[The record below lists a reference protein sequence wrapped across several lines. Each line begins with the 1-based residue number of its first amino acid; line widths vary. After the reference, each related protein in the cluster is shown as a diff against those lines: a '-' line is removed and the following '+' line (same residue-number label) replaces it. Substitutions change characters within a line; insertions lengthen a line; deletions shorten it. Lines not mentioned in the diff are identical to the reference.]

1 MPPLRHAGGVFRGRY
16 QLYLPYLKGS
26 RTLLV
31 LSLLAAVVFAAANA
45 FGLPFLMGKVLP
57 AVFRDEAPLLWGAST
72 FGGFSP
78 EQVAPVGATPLLS
91 WPQWLGGGPIFFLPK
106 GHELLFAV
114 AFLPAVMLVRGLG
127 EFFSTYLL
135 NLAGLRVI
143 EAVRRDV
150 FGRLQQMHLGFF
162 GRHSVGDL
170 MARLI
175 GDANSVRLVLVDVSN
190 DLIVQ
195 PLTLV
200 FALGYVVWVCL
211 SHDSGFWFLA
221 CLLVVPVA
229 VLMVRSVALRIQ
241 RRTQQGLT
249 SASDLNSIAIE
260 NLQSARE
267 IRAYGLQE
275 RESERF
281 NQASREGLRIQGKLV
296 RYEKSLSPLVELT
309 AALGIA
315 AAIAVGA
322 MNGFTLP
329 ELLSLIVAFYFA
341 YGPIKRLGNVASRL
355 SMAAPGLARLEEV
368 LRSEIEVADAAD
380 ARPLARVRGDLEF
393 AGVSF
398 GYGAEPVLAGV
409 TLSIPAGQS
418 VALVGPSGAGKSTF
432 VNLVPR
438 FFDPQ
443 QGLIRIDGQDLRSV
457 RQQDLRANIALVS
470 QEPVLFNESILENI
484 RLGRP
489 AATDAEV
496 REAARLAGALD
507 FIEAQPE
514 GFQTKVGERGGRLSG
529 GQRQRVS
536 IARAFLKD
544 APVLILDEATSA
556 LDTDTERSIQ
566 QSLALLMK
574 GRTTLI
580 VAHRFSTIRDVGR
593 VLVFDGGRIVA
604 DGPREAVYASS
615 ELFRRLWDNQSKN
628 LA

>member
-1 MPPLRHAGGVFRGRY
+1 MLRGRY

-26 RTLLV
+26 RLLLA
-31 LSLLAAVVFAAANA
+31 LSLVSAIVFAAANA

-57 AVFRDEAPLLWGAST
+57 AVFGDEAAR
-72 FGGFSP
+72 
-78 EQVAPVGATPLLS
+78 AAPLLS
-91 WPQWLGGGPIFFLPK
+91 WPEWLGGGVLLRLPK
-106 GHELLFAV
+106 GYEMLFAV
-114 AFLPAVMLVRGLG
+114 AFLPVVMLIRGLG

-162 GRHSVGDL
+162 GRHTVGDL
-170 MARLI
+170 LARLI
-175 GDANSVRLVLVDVSN
+175 SDANAVRLVLVDVSN

-200 FALGYVVWVCL
+200 FALAYVVWVCL
-211 SHDSGFWFLA
+211 SHDGGFWFIA
-221 CLLVVPVA
+221 CLLVVPAA
-229 VLMVRSVALRIQ
+229 VLLVRGVARRIQ

-249 SASDLNSIAIE
+249 SASDLNSIAVE

-275 RESERF
+275 RESRRF
-281 NQASREGLRIQGKLV
+281 NEASQEGLRIQGKLV
-296 RYEKSLSPLVELT
+296 RYEKALSPLIEIT
-309 AALGIA
+309 AAAGIA
-315 AAIAVGA
+315 AAIWFGA
-322 MNGFTLP
+322 ANGFTLP
-329 ELLSLIVAFYFA
+329 ELLSLITAFYFA
-341 YGPIKRLGNVASRL
+341 YGPVKRLGGVTSRL

-368 LRSEIEVADAAD
+368 LRAEVEVADAPE
-380 ARPLARVRGDLEF
+380 ARALPRVRGDIEF
-393 AGVSF
+393 TEVSF
-398 GYGAEPVLAGV
+398 GYGADPVLAEV
-409 TLSIPAGQS
+409 TLRIPAGQS

-438 FFDPQ
+438 FFDPR
-443 QGLIRIDGQDLRSV
+443 QGVIRIDGHDLRSV
-457 RQQDLRANIALVS
+457 RQADLRANIALVS

-496 REAARLAGALD
+496 REAARLAGALE

-529 GQRQRVS
+529 GQRQRIS

-593 VLVFDGGRIVA
+593 VLVFDAGRIVA
-604 DGPREAVYASS
+604 DGPREQVYASS
-615 ELFRRLWDNQSKN
+615 ELFRRLWDNQSKD
-628 LA
+628 LG

>member
-380 ARPLARVRGDLEF
+380 ARPLARVRGDLEV

>member
-1 MPPLRHAGGVFRGRY
+1 MLRGRY
-16 QLYLPYLKGS
+16 QLYLPFLKGT
-26 RTLLV
+26 RLLLA
-31 LSLLAAVVFAAANA
+31 LSLFSAIVFAAANA

-57 AVFRDEAPLLWGAST
+57 AVFGDEVARAAPLLT
-72 FGGFSP
+72 
-78 EQVAPVGATPLLS
+78 
-91 WPQWLGGGPIFFLPK
+91 WPAWLGGGSILYLPK
-106 GHELLFAV
+106 GYEMAFAV
-114 AFLPAVMLVRGLG
+114 AFLPVVMLVRGLG

-170 MARLI
+170 MSRLI
-175 GDANSVRLVLVDVSN
+175 TDANSVRLVLVDVSN

-200 FALGYVVWVCL
+200 FALGYVVWVCF
-211 SHDSGFWFLA
+211 SRESGFWFLA
-221 CLLVVPVA
+221 CLVVVPLS
-229 VLMVRSVALRIQ
+229 VLMVRSVARRIQ
-241 RRTQQGLT
+241 RRTQQGLV
-249 SASDLNSIAIE
+249 SSSDLNSIAVE

-267 IRAYGLQE
+267 IRAYGLQQ
-275 RESERF
+275 REALRF
-281 NQASREGLRIQGKLV
+281 GEASREGLRIQGKLV
-296 RYEKSLSPLVELT
+296 RYEKALSPLIELT
-309 AALGIA
+309 AAMGIA
-315 AAIAVGA
+315 AAIGIGA
-322 MNGFTLP
+322 TSGFTLP
-329 ELLSLIVAFYFA
+329 ELLSIIVAFYFA
-341 YGPIKRLGNVASRL
+341 YGPIKRLGNVTSRL
-355 SMAAPGLARLEEV
+355 SMAAPGLTRLEEI
-368 LRSEIEVADAAD
+368 LTALSEVADAPD
-380 ARPLARVRGDLEF
+380 ARALSRVRGDIEF

-398 GYGAEPVLAGV
+398 GYGADLVLADV
-409 TLSIPAGQS
+409 TLRIPAGQS

-438 FFDPQ
+438 FFDPR
-443 QGLIRIDGQDLRSV
+443 QGEIRIDGHDLRSV
-457 RQQDLRANIALVS
+457 RQADLRANIALVS

-489 AATDAEV
+489 SATDAEV
-496 REAARLAGALD
+496 REAARLAGALQ
-507 FIEAQPE
+507 FVEAQPE

-593 VLVFDGGRIVA
+593 VLVFDAGRIVA
-604 DGPREAVYASS
+604 DGPREQVYASS

>member
-1 MPPLRHAGGVFRGRY
+1 MFRGRY

-31 LSLLAAVVFAAANA
+31 LSLLAAIVFAAANA
-45 FGLPFLMGKVLP
+45 FGLPFLVGKVLP
-57 AVFRDEAPLLWGAST
+57 AVFGDAATRAAPLLT
-72 FGGFSP
+72 
-78 EQVAPVGATPLLS
+78 
-91 WPQWLGGGPIFFLPK
+91 WPKWLGGQPAFYLPE
-106 GHELLFAV
+106 GYEMAFAV
-114 AFLPAVMLVRGLG
+114 AFLPVVMLIRGLG

-150 FGRLQQMHLGFF
+150 FAKLQQLHLGFF
-162 GRHSVGDL
+162 GRLSIGDL
-170 MARLI
+170 LSRLI
-175 GDANSVRLVLVDVSN
+175 ADANSVRLVLVDVSN

-195 PLTLV
+195 PLSMV
-200 FALGYVVWVCL
+200 FALAYVVFICF
-211 SHDSGFWFLA
+211 SHDSGYWFLA
-221 CLLVVPVA
+221 CLLVVPAA
-229 VLMVRSVALRIQ
+229 VLLVRSVAVRIQ
-241 RRTQQGLT
+241 TRMRQGME
-249 SASDLNSIAIE
+249 SASDLNSIAVE

-267 IRAYGLQE
+267 VRAYGLQE
-275 RESERF
+275 REAKRF
-281 NQASREGLRIQGKLV
+281 NRASQEGLRIQGKLV
-296 RYEKSLSPLVELT
+296 RYEKALSPLVEIT
-309 AALGIA
+309 AAVGIS
-315 AAIAVGA
+315 AAILVGA
-322 MNGFTLP
+322 MNGFSMS
-329 ELLSLIVAFYFA
+329 ELISLIVAFYFA
-341 YGPIKRLGNVASRL
+341 YGPIKRLGNVSSRL
-355 SMAAPGLARLEEV
+355 SMAAPGLVRLEEV
-368 LRSEIEVADAAD
+368 ILAKVEVDDAPD
-380 ARPLARVRGDLEF
+380 ARPLAQIRGDLEMS
-393 AGVSF
+393 GVSF
-398 GYGAEPVLAGV
+398 SYGADPVLADV
-409 TLSIPAGQS
+409 TLKIPAGQS

-443 QGLIRIDGQDLRSV
+443 QGSIRIDGHDLRQV
-457 RQQDLRANIALVS
+457 RQADLRANIALVS

-496 REAARLAGALD
+496 HAAARLAGAFE

-514 GFQTKVGERGGRLSG
+514 GFLTKVGERGGRLSG

-544 APVLILDEATSA
+544 APILILDEATSA

-580 VAHRFSTIRDVGR
+580 VAHRFSTIRDVDR

-604 DGPREAVYASS
+604 DGTREAVYASS
-615 ELFRRLWDNQSKN
+615 ELFRRLWDNQAKN
-628 LA
+628 LV

>member
-1 MPPLRHAGGVFRGRY
+1 VFRGRY

-398 GYGAEPVLAGV
+398 GYGAEPVLAEV
-409 TLSIPAGQS
+409 TLRIPAGQS

>member
-1 MPPLRHAGGVFRGRY
+1 MLRGRY

-26 RTLLV
+26 RLLLA
-31 LSLLAAVVFAAANA
+31 LSLVSAIVFAAANA

-57 AVFRDEAPLLWGAST
+57 AVFGDEAAR
-72 FGGFSP
+72 
-78 EQVAPVGATPLLS
+78 AAPLLS
-91 WPQWLGGGPIFFLPK
+91 WPEWLGGGVLLRLPK
-106 GHELLFAV
+106 GYEMLFAV
-114 AFLPAVMLVRGLG
+114 AFLPVVMLIRGLG

-162 GRHSVGDL
+162 GRHTVGDL
-170 MARLI
+170 LARLI
-175 GDANSVRLVLVDVSN
+175 SDANAVRLVLVDVSN

-200 FALGYVVWVCL
+200 FALAYVVWVCL
-211 SHDSGFWFLA
+211 SHDGGFWFIA
-221 CLLVVPVA
+221 CLLVVPAA
-229 VLMVRSVALRIQ
+229 VLLVRGVARRIQ

-249 SASDLNSIAIE
+249 SASDLNSIAVE

-275 RESERF
+275 RESRRF
-281 NQASREGLRIQGKLV
+281 NEASQEGLRIQGKLV
-296 RYEKSLSPLVELT
+296 RYEKALSPLIEIT
-309 AALGIA
+309 AAAGIA
-315 AAIAVGA
+315 AAIWFGA
-322 MNGFTLP
+322 ANGFTLP
-329 ELLSLIVAFYFA
+329 ELLSLITAFYFA
-341 YGPIKRLGNVASRL
+341 YGPVKRLGGVTSRL

-368 LRSEIEVADAAD
+368 LRAEVEVADAPE
-380 ARPLARVRGDLEF
+380 ARALPRVRGDIEF
-393 AGVSF
+393 TEVSF
-398 GYGAEPVLAGV
+398 GYGADPVLADV
-409 TLSIPAGQS
+409 TLRIPAGQS

-438 FFDPQ
+438 FFDPR
-443 QGLIRIDGQDLRSV
+443 QGVIRIDGHDLRSV
-457 RQQDLRANIALVS
+457 RQADLRANIALVS

-496 REAARLAGALD
+496 REAARLAGALE

-529 GQRQRVS
+529 GQRQRIS

-593 VLVFDGGRIVA
+593 VLVFDAGRIVA
-604 DGPREAVYASS
+604 DGPREQVYASS
-615 ELFRRLWDNQSKN
+615 ELFRRLWDNQSKD
-628 LA
+628 LG

>member
-1 MPPLRHAGGVFRGRY
+1 MFRGRY
-16 QLYLPYLKGS
+16 KLYLPYLKGS

-31 LSLLAAVVFAAANA
+31 FSLLAAVVFAAANA

-57 AVFRDEAPLLWGAST
+57 AVFGDEAARS
-72 FGGFSP
+72 
-78 EQVAPVGATPLLS
+78 APLLS
-91 WPQWLGGGPIFFLPK
+91 WPDRLGGGPILFLPK

-150 FGRLQQMHLGFF
+150 FAKLQNLHLGFF
-162 GRHSVGDL
+162 GRLSIGDL
-170 MARLI
+170 LSRLI
-175 GDANSVRLVLVDVSN
+175 ADANSVRLVLVDVSN

-200 FALGYVVWVCL
+200 FSLGYVVWVCL
-211 SHDSGFWFLA
+211 SHEGGYWFLA
-221 CLLVVPVA
+221 CLLVVPAA
-229 VLMVRSVALRIQ
+229 VLLVRSVAVRIQ
-241 RRTQQGLT
+241 RRTRQGME
-249 SASDLNSIAIE
+249 SASELNSIAVE

-267 IRAYGLQE
+267 VRAYGLQE
-275 RESERF
+275 REAKRF
-281 NQASREGLRIQGKLV
+281 NLASQEGLRLQGKLV
-296 RYEKSLSPLVELT
+296 RYEKAVSPLVELT
-309 AALGIA
+309 AAMGIA
-315 AAIAVGA
+315 GAIAFGA
-322 MNGFTLP
+322 SNGFTLP

-341 YGPIKRLGNVASRL
+341 YGPIKRLGNVSSRL
-355 SMAAPGLARLEEV
+355 SMAAPGLVRLEEV
-368 LRSEIEVADAAD
+368 ILAPVEVADAAD
-380 ARPLARVRGDLEF
+380 ACALRRVRGDIEMK
-393 AGVSF
+393 GVAF
-398 GYGAEPVLAGV
+398 RYGADPVLADV
-409 TLSIPAGQS
+409 TLKIPAGQS

-443 QGLIRIDGQDLRSV
+443 QGAISIDGQDLRAV
-457 RQQDLRANIALVS
+457 RQADLRSNIALVS

-496 REAARLAGALD
+496 REAARQAGALE

-514 GFQTKVGERGGRLSG
+514 GFLTKVGERGGRLSG
-529 GQRQRVS
+529 GQRQRIS

-580 VAHRFSTIRDVGR
+580 VAHRFSTIRDVDR

-604 DGPREAVYASS
+604 DGTREAVYASS
-615 ELFRRLWDNQSKN
+615 DLFRRLWDNQSKGP
-628 LA
+628 A

>member
-1 MPPLRHAGGVFRGRY
+1 MFRGRY
-16 QLYLPYLKGS
+16 KLYLPYLKGS
-26 RTLLV
+26 RTLLAF
-31 LSLLAAVVFAAANA
+31 SLLAAVVFAAANA

-57 AVFRDEAPLLWGAST
+57 AVFGDEAARS
-72 FGGFSP
+72 
-78 EQVAPVGATPLLS
+78 APLLS
-91 WPQWLGGGPIFFLPK
+91 WPDTLGGAPLLFLPK

-114 AFLPAVMLVRGLG
+114 AFLPAVMLIRGLG

-150 FGRLQQMHLGFF
+150 FAKLQQLHLGFF
-162 GRHSVGDL
+162 GRLSIGDL
-170 MARLI
+170 LSRLI
-175 GDANSVRLVLVDVSN
+175 ADANSVRLVLVDVSN

-211 SHDSGFWFLA
+211 SHDGGYWFLA
-221 CLLVVPVA
+221 CLLVVPAAVLLVRGVA
-229 VLMVRSVALRIQ
+229 VRIQ
-241 RRTQQGLT
+241 RRTRQGME
-249 SASDLNSIAIE
+249 SASDLNSIAVE

-267 IRAYGLQE
+267 VRAYGLQE
-275 RESERF
+275 REAQRF
-281 NQASREGLRIQGKLV
+281 NQASQQGLRIQGKLV
-296 RYEKSLSPLVELT
+296 RYEKALSPLVELT
-309 AALGIA
+309 AAAGIA
-315 AAIAVGA
+315 AAIGFGA
-322 MNGFTLP
+322 SNGFTLP

-355 SMAAPGLARLEEV
+355 SMAAPGLTRLEEIILAKV
-368 LRSEIEVADAAD
+368 EVDDVPD
-380 ARPLARVRGDLEF
+380 ARPLGRIRGDLEMK
-393 AGVSF
+393 AVSF
-398 GYGAEPVLAGV
+398 SYGAEPVLADV
-409 TLSIPAGQS
+409 ALRIAAGQS

-443 QGLIRIDGQDLRSV
+443 KGSILVDGQDLREV
-457 RQQDLRANIALVS
+457 RQADLRANIALVS

-496 REAARLAGALD
+496 REAARQAGALE

-514 GFQTKVGERGGRLSG
+514 GFLTKVGERGGRLSG

-580 VAHRFSTIRDVGR
+580 VAHRFSTIRDVDR

-604 DGPREAVYASS
+604 DGTREAVYASS
-615 ELFRRLWDNQSKN
+615 DLFRRLWDNQSKGP
-628 LA
+628 A

>member
-1 MPPLRHAGGVFRGRY
+1 MLRGRY

-26 RTLLV
+26 RTLLT
-31 LSLLAAVVFAAANA
+31 LSLLAAIVFAAANA

-57 AVFRDEAPLLWGAST
+57 AVFGDDAARAA
-72 FGGFSP
+72 
-78 EQVAPVGATPLLS
+78 PLLS
-91 WPQWLGGGPIFFLPK
+91 WPERLGGEAILYLPK
-106 GHELLFAV
+106 GHEMLFAV
-114 AFLPAVMLVRGLG
+114 AFLPVVMLIRGLG

-175 GDANSVRLVLVDVSN
+175 TDANSVRLVLVDVSN

-200 FALGYVVWVCL
+200 FALGYVVWVCF
-211 SHDSGFWFLA
+211 SHDSGFWFLT
-221 CLLVVPVA
+221 CLLVVPMA
-229 VLMVRSVALRIQ
+229 VLMVRSVARRIQ
-241 RRTQQGLT
+241 RRTQQGLVST
-249 SASDLNSIAIE
+249 SDLNSIAVE

-275 RESERF
+275 REGLRF
-281 NQASREGLRIQGKLV
+281 DAASREGLRIQGKLV
-296 RYEKSLSPLVELT
+296 RYEKALSPLIELT
-309 AALGIA
+309 AASGIA
-315 AAIAVGA
+315 AAIGFGA
-322 MNGFTLP
+322 AGGFTLP

-341 YGPIKRLGNVASRL
+341 YGPIKRLGNVTSRL
-355 SMAAPGLARLEEV
+355 SMAAPGLARLEEI
-368 LRSEIEVADAAD
+368 LRARSEVPDAAD

-393 AGVSF
+393 VGVSF
-398 GYGAEPVLAGV
+398 GYGAEPVLADV

-457 RQQDLRANIALVS
+457 RQADLRANIALVS

-580 VAHRFSTIRDVGR
+580 VAHRFSTIRDVSR

-604 DGPREAVYASS
+604 DGPREDVYASS

-628 LA
+628 LG

>member
-1 MPPLRHAGGVFRGRY
+1 MLRGRY

-26 RTLLV
+26 RLLLA
-31 LSLLAAVVFAAANA
+31 LSLVSAIVFAAANA

-57 AVFRDEAPLLWGAST
+57 AVFGDEAAR
-72 FGGFSP
+72 
-78 EQVAPVGATPLLS
+78 AAPLLS
-91 WPQWLGGGPIFFLPK
+91 WPEWLGGGVLLRLPK
-106 GHELLFAV
+106 GYEMLFAV
-114 AFLPAVMLVRGLG
+114 AFLPVVMFIRGLG

-162 GRHSVGDL
+162 GRHTVGDL
-170 MARLI
+170 LARLI
-175 GDANSVRLVLVDVSN
+175 SDANAVRLVLVDVSN

-200 FALGYVVWVCL
+200 FALAYVVWVCL
-211 SHDSGFWFLA
+211 SHDGGFWFIA
-221 CLLVVPVA
+221 CLLVVPAA
-229 VLMVRSVALRIQ
+229 VLLVRGVARRIQ

-249 SASDLNSIAIE
+249 SASDLNSIAVE

-275 RESERF
+275 RESRRF
-281 NQASREGLRIQGKLV
+281 NEASQEGLRIQGKLV
-296 RYEKSLSPLVELT
+296 RYEKALSPLIEIT
-309 AALGIA
+309 AAAGIA
-315 AAIAVGA
+315 AAIGFGA
-322 MNGFTLP
+322 ANGFTLP
-329 ELLSLIVAFYFA
+329 ELLSLITAFYFA
-341 YGPIKRLGNVASRL
+341 YGPVKRLGGVTSRL

-368 LRSEIEVADAAD
+368 LRAEVEVADAPD
-380 ARPLARVRGDLEF
+380 ARALPRVRGDIEF
-393 AGVSF
+393 TEVSF
-398 GYGAEPVLAGV
+398 GYGADPVLAEV
-409 TLSIPAGQS
+409 TLRIPAGQS

-438 FFDPQ
+438 FFDPR
-443 QGLIRIDGQDLRSV
+443 QGVIRIDGHDLRSV
-457 RQQDLRANIALVS
+457 RQADLRANIALVS

-496 REAARLAGALD
+496 REAARLAGALE

-529 GQRQRVS
+529 GQRQRIS

-566 QSLALLMK
+566 QSLSLLMK

-593 VLVFDGGRIVA
+593 VLVFDGGHIVA
-604 DGPREAVYASS
+604 DGTREAVYASS
-615 ELFRRLWDNQSKN
+615 ELFRRLWDNQSKD
-628 LA
+628 LG

>member
-368 LRSEIEVADAAD
+368 LRSEIEVADATD

-398 GYGAEPVLAGV
+398 GYGAEPVLADV
-409 TLSIPAGQS
+409 TLRIPAGQS

>member
-1 MPPLRHAGGVFRGRY
+1 VFRGRY
-16 QLYLPYLKGS
+16 KLYLPYLKGS
-26 RTLLV
+26 RTLLF
-31 LSLLAAVVFAAANA
+31 LSLLAAIVFAAANA
-45 FGLPFLMGKVLP
+45 FGLPFLVGKVLP
-57 AVFRDEAPLLWGAST
+57 AVFGDAATRAAPLLT
-72 FGGFSP
+72 
-78 EQVAPVGATPLLS
+78 
-91 WPQWLGGGPIFFLPK
+91 WPKWLGGQPAFSLPE
-106 GHELLFAV
+106 GYEMAFAV
-114 AFLPAVMLVRGLG
+114 AFLPAVMLIRGLG

-150 FGRLQQMHLGFF
+150 FAKLQQLHLGFF
-162 GRHSVGDL
+162 GKLSIGDL
-170 MARLI
+170 LSRLI
-175 GDANSVRLVLVDVSN
+175 ADANSVRLVLVDVSN

-195 PLTLV
+195 PLSMV
-200 FALGYVVWVCL
+200 FALAYVVFICF
-211 SHDSGFWFLA
+211 SHESGYWFLA
-221 CLLVVPVA
+221 CLLVVPAA
-229 VLMVRSVALRIQ
+229 VLLVRSVAVRIQ
-241 RRTQQGLT
+241 TRMRQGME
-249 SASDLNSIAIE
+249 SASDLNSIAVE

-267 IRAYGLQE
+267 VRAYGLQE
-275 RESERF
+275 REAKRF
-281 NQASREGLRIQGKLV
+281 NQASQEGLRIQGKLV
-296 RYEKSLSPLVELT
+296 RYEKALSPLVEIT
-309 AALGIA
+309 AAVGIS

-322 MNGFTLP
+322 MNGFSMS
-329 ELLSLIVAFYFA
+329 ELISLIVAFYFA
-341 YGPIKRLGNVASRL
+341 YGPIKRLGNVSSRL
-355 SMAAPGLARLEEV
+355 SMAAPGLVRLEEII
-368 LRSEIEVADAAD
+368 LAKIEVDDAPD
-380 ARPLARVRGDLEF
+380 ARPLGLVRGDLEMR
-393 AGVSF
+393 GVSF
-398 GYGAEPVLAGV
+398 SYGADPVLADV
-409 TLSIPAGQS
+409 SLKIPTGQS

-443 QGLIRIDGQDLRSV
+443 QGTILIDGYDLRQV
-457 RQQDLRANIALVS
+457 RQADLRANIALVS

-496 REAARLAGALD
+496 REAARLAGAFE

-514 GFQTKVGERGGRLSG
+514 GFLTKVGERGGRLSG

-544 APVLILDEATSA
+544 APILILDEATSA

-580 VAHRFSTIRDVGR
+580 VAHRFSTIRDVDR

-604 DGPREAVYASS
+604 DGTREAVYASS
-615 ELFRRLWDNQSKN
+615 ELFRRLWDNQAKN

>member
-1 MPPLRHAGGVFRGRY
+1 VFRGRY
-16 QLYLPYLKGS
+16 KLYLPYLKGS
-26 RTLLV
+26 RTLLL
-31 LSLLAAVVFAAANA
+31 LSLAAAIVFSAANA
-45 FGLPFLMGKVLP
+45 IGFPFLIGKVLP
-57 AVFRDEAPLLWGAST
+57 AVFGDEAARAAPLLT
-72 FGGFSP
+72 
-78 EQVAPVGATPLLS
+78 
-91 WPQWLGGGPIFFLPK
+91 WPNWLGGQPAFYLPK
-106 GHELLFAV
+106 GYEMAFAV

-150 FGRLQQMHLGFF
+150 FARLQQLHLGFF
-162 GRHSVGDL
+162 GRLSVGDL
-170 MARLI
+170 LSRLI
-175 GDANSVRLVLVDVSN
+175 ADANSVRLVLVDVSN

-195 PLTLV
+195 PLSMF
-200 FALGYVVWVCL
+200 FALGYVVMICF
-211 SHDSGFWFLA
+211 SHDSGYWFLA
-221 CLLVVPVA
+221 CLLVVPASVLVVRGVA
-229 VLMVRSVALRIQ
+229 VRIQ
-241 RRTQQGLT
+241 RRTRQGME
-249 SASDLNSIAIE
+249 SASDLNSIAVE

-267 IRAYGLQE
+267 VRAYGLQE
-275 RESERF
+275 REAKRF
-281 NQASREGLRIQGKLV
+281 NHASQEGLRIQGKLI
-296 RYEKSLSPLVELT
+296 RYEKALSPLVEVT
-309 AALGIA
+309 AAVGIA

-322 MNGFTLP
+322 MNGFTMS
-329 ELLSLIVAFYFA
+329 ELISLIVAFYFA
-341 YGPIKRLGNVASRL
+341 YGPIKRLGNVSSRL
-355 SMAAPGLARLEEV
+355 SMAAPGLVRLEEIILAPV
-368 LRSEIEVADAAD
+368 EVADVAD
-380 ARPLARVRGDLEF
+380 ARPLDRVRGDLEMK
-393 AGVSF
+393 GVSF
-398 GYGAEPVLAGV
+398 RYGADPVLCDV
-409 TLSIPAGQS
+409 TLRIPAGQS

-443 QGLIRIDGQDLRSV
+443 QGAILVDGHDLRQV
-457 RQQDLRANIALVS
+457 RQADLRANIALVS

-496 REAARLAGALD
+496 RAAARQAGALE

-514 GFQTKVGERGGRLSG
+514 GFLTKVGERGGRLSG
-529 GQRQRVS
+529 GQRQRIS

-580 VAHRFSTIRDVGR
+580 VAHRFSTIRDVDR
-593 VLVFDGGRIVA
+593 VLVFEGGRIVA
-604 DGPREAVYASS
+604 DGSREQVYASS

-628 LA
+628 LV

>member
-1 MPPLRHAGGVFRGRY
+1 MLRGRY

-26 RTLLV
+26 RLLLA
-31 LSLLAAVVFAAANA
+31 LSLFAAIVFAAANA

-57 AVFRDEAPLLWGAST
+57 AVFGDEAAR
-72 FGGFSP
+72 
-78 EQVAPVGATPLLS
+78 AAPLLS
-91 WPQWLGGGPIFFLPK
+91 WPAWLGGAPLLTLPK
-106 GHELLFAV
+106 GHEMLFAV

-150 FGRLQQMHLGFF
+150 FGRLQQLHLGFF
-162 GRHSVGDL
+162 GRHPVGDL
-170 MARLI
+170 LARLI
-175 GDANSVRLVLVDVSN
+175 TDANAVRLVLVDVSN

-200 FALGYVVWVCL
+200 FALAYVVWVCL
-211 SHDSGFWFLA
+211 SHDGGLWFLA
-221 CLLVVPVA
+221 CLLVVPAA
-229 VLMVRSVALRIQ
+229 VLLVRTVAKRIQ
-241 RRTQQGLT
+241 RRTQQGLA
-249 SASDLNSIAIE
+249 SASDLNGIAVE

-267 IRAYGLQE
+267 VRAYGLQE
-275 RESERF
+275 RESRRF
-281 NQASREGLRIQGKLV
+281 DEASREGLRIQGKLV
-296 RYEKSLSPLVELT
+296 RYEKALSPLIEIT
-309 AALGIA
+309 AAAGIA
-315 AAIAVGA
+315 AAIGFGA
-322 MNGFTLP
+322 ANGFTLP
-329 ELLSLIVAFYFA
+329 ELLSLITAFYFA
-341 YGPIKRLGNVASRL
+341 YGPVKRLGGVTSRL
-355 SMAAPGLARLEEV
+355 SMAAPGLARLEEI
-368 LRSEIEVADAAD
+368 LRAEVEVADAPD
-380 ARPLARVRGDLEF
+380 ARTLGRVRGDLEF
-393 AGVSF
+393 EGVSF
-398 GYGAEPVLAGV
+398 GYGADPVLADV
-409 TLSIPAGQS
+409 TLRIPAGQS

-438 FFDPQ
+438 FFDPR
-443 QGLIRIDGQDLRSV
+443 QGVIRIDGHDLRSV
-457 RQQDLRANIALVS
+457 RQADLRANIALVS

-489 AATDAEV
+489 SATDAEV
-496 REAARLAGALD
+496 REAARLAGALE

-514 GFQTKVGERGGRLSG
+514 GFRTKVGERGGRLSG

-556 LDTDTERSIQ
+556 LDTDTERGIQ

-593 VLVFDGGRIVA
+593 VLVFDAGRIVA
-604 DGPREAVYASS
+604 DGPRDQVYASS
-615 ELFRRLWDNQSKN
+615 ELFRRLWDNQSKD
-628 LA
+628 LG